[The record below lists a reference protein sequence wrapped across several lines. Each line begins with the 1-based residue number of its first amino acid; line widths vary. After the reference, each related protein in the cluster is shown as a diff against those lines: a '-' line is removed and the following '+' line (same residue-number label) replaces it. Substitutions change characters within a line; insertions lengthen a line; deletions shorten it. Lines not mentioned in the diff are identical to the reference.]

1 MYLTVYKWG
10 LKSQCMILCQVKALD
25 VNEGVSLVQRLVG
38 KQDKAKVW
46 KHRLK
51 IADLAIQIFL
61 ATTIVKKYNQ
71 DFWYVDHQFDFLKY
85 SSVCF

>member
-1 MYLTVYKWG
+1 M
-10 LKSQCMILCQVKALD
+10 KALD
-25 VNEGVSLVQRLVG
+25 VNEGVNLVQRLVA

-61 ATTIVKKYNQ
+61 ATTIVKKYSQ
-71 DFWYVDHQFDFLKY
+71 DFW
-85 SSVCF
+85 